1 MRIRERA
8 TKNGARHHGAH
19 STFGGRDTVDWVE
32 ATGRLRT
39 SPGHQITTT
48 KRPKMSAMV
57 NTVQPISLQQYY
69 VVVQHQPLL
78 FRLKSASTKNHFNFL
93 TKHAHTSQHYFF

>member
-1 MRIRERA
+1 MTLHQTLIVLHIRERA
-8 TKNGARHHGAH
+8 TKNARLHGAH
-19 STFGGRDTVDWVE
+19 STFGGRDSVDWVE

-57 NTVQPISLQQYY
+57 NTVQPISLQ
-69 VVVQHQPLL
+69 H
-78 FRLKSASTKNHFNFL
+78 
-93 TKHAHTSQHYFF
+93 QHYV